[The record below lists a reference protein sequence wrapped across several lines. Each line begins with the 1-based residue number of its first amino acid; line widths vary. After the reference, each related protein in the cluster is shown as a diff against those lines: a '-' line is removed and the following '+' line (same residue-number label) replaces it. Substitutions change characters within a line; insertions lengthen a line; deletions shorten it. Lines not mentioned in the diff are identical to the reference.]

1 MYLLTCI
8 FLCLMMVHGEF
19 YQQFQT
25 TKYRSEL
32 KDSQGVANSTDLAI
46 TL

>member
-1 MYLLTCI
+1 MI
-8 FLCLMMVHGEF
+8 VHGEF

-25 TKYRSEL
+25 TKYRSEI
-32 KDSQGVANSTDLAI
+32 KDSQGGAKPTDLGII

>member
-1 MYLLTCI
+1 
-8 FLCLMMVHGEF
+8 MMVHGEF

-32 KDSQGVANSTDLAI
+32 NDCQGVAKPTDLGIA
-46 TL
+46 L

>member
-1 MYLLTCI
+1 
-8 FLCLMMVHGEF
+8 MMVHGEF

-32 KDSQGVANSTDLAI
+32 KDSQGVAKPTDLDIA
-46 TL
+46 L